1 MTVITILSR
10 LSHAGSST
18 GLAKAMSHAG
28 INAEDPRNAGIVGY
42 LKPEPV
48 TLESVVRRLG
58 RVSEDKTDTEI
69 RAQATQ
75 LLRTIESKPHRP
87 APPLSQ
93 PVEQAPHPWFG
104 LGTHPDLIEALWKLD
119 GSLPERCR
127 WLLWGY
133 PALVHPRSGVVFGV
147 ARGTIGLFLRLPE
160 EVLADEDTKAPATV
174 GPLPDARSALS
185 DWRLIRQWNALAG
198 LGMRAYAGVE

>member
-1 MTVITILSR
+1 
-10 LSHAGSST
+10 
-18 GLAKAMSHAG
+18 MSHAG
-28 INAEDPRNAGIVGY
+28 INAEDPRNAGIVEY

-48 TLESVVRRLG
+48 TLETIARKLAAASKG
-58 RVSEDKTDTEI
+58 KTDAEI
-69 RAQATQ
+69 RAQAEQ
-75 LLRTIESKPHRP
+75 MLQTIESKPHRS

-133 PALVHPRSGVVFGV
+133 PALAHPRSGVVFGI
-147 ARGTIGLFLRLPE
+147 ARGTIGLFLRLPK
-160 EVLADEDTKAPATV
+160 EVLADEDAKTPATV
-174 GPLPDARSALS
+174 SAPPDASSALS

-198 LGMRAYAGVE
+198 LGMRAYADAE